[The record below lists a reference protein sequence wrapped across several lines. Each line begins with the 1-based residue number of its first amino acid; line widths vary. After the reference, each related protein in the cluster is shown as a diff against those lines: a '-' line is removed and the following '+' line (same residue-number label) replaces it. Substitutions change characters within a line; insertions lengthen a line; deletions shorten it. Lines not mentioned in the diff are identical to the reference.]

1 MTAVANDANDKIAL
15 PATFVPPA
23 SISKK
28 RPSNPLNKWIKERKG
43 SYQFT
48 RKDVEY
54 IWRNVIFSH
63 THKQL
68 KDMYEDEDKRDK
80 LPALVVAIIAGYLG
94 DVARGRYDNIK
105 STINIVFPAL
115 RDFEH
120 IDDTPDMGGYNQ
132 IVELEN
138 RLRRLE
144 GDDGI
149 MIVDKLVEAEYV
161 EVPE

>member
-80 LPALVVAIIAGYLG
+80 LPALVVAIIDLF
-94 DVARGRYDNIK
+94 RNPK
-105 STINIVFPAL
+105 
-115 RDFEH
+115 
-120 IDDTPDMGGYNQ
+120 
-132 IVELEN
+132 
-138 RLRRLE
+138 
-144 GDDGI
+144 
-149 MIVDKLVEAEYV
+149 KC
-161 EVPE
+161 